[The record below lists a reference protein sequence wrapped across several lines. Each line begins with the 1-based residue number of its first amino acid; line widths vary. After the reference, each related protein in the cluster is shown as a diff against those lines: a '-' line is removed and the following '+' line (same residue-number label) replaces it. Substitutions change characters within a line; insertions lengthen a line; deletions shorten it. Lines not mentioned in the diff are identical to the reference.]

1 MYHRSE
7 DPAEVARMVGEMNA
21 RLERGFQ
28 RYEAD
33 RRAAEGRRVWPEGDM
48 ETVVSRVSLARG
60 RQRQMEEAVRLL
72 SSREGGTFSSE
83 ELFQVLEGVGWPRH
97 AAEDGLRRML
107 DEGVVAEVR
116 PDAYGAV

>member
-1 MYHRSE
+1 
-7 DPAEVARMVGEMNA
+7 MVGEMNA

-33 RRAAEGRRVWPEGDM
+33 RRAAEGIRAEVDDDL

-83 ELFQVLEGVGWPRH
+83 ELFWVLEGVGWPLH
-97 AAEDGLRRML
+97 AAEEALRRML
-107 DEGVVAEVR
+107 DEGVVAQVR